1 MKYYS
6 FNSFSTIL
14 KRKNPPKLA
23 GHTQTYG
30 KPDLLVCGLSF
41 VKP

>member
-6 FNSFSTIL
+6 FNSFLTIL